1 MNGNPNNECS
11 VSNKE
16 SAYNQEYEAALNA
29 RALGFVI
36 PFVALMIIGIEVGDG
51 IGALIGSVAGGIIG
65 LTFNSILTRYTKWF
79 STILILAAMVGV
91 IAHFFR
97 GY

>member
-1 MNGNPNNECS
+1 MNGNPNNES
-11 VSNKE
+11 YLSNEE
-16 SAYNQEYEAALNA
+16 SAYSQEYEAELNA

-36 PFVALMIIGIEVGDG
+36 PFVALMIIGIEVGNG

-79 STILILAAMVGV
+79 STIFIVAALVGV
-91 IAHFFR
+91 VANLFR
-97 GY
+97 GL